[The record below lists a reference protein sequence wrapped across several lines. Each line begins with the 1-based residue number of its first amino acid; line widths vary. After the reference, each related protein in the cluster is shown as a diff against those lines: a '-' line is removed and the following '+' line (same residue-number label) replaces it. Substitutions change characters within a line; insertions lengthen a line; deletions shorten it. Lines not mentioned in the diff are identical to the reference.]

1 MRAALGLAAAWVFAG
16 PFGVAQAQV
25 DAGVVAPASIAPST
39 PPSTPPPASLP
50 PPGPDPR
57 LTRRK
62 CTAWA
67 AHAPKTTRDFVFQR
81 ERLVQRA
88 TEEMEVAYQ
97 LWDLDDALDDLG
109 ADDACRTKTRAFC
122 AQNTAAPGLCRF
134 QVHVGLTNGGWEG
147 AAGIDS
153 RPPPSKKK
161 RPKKPAPQGKGTRKT
176 P

>member
-1 MRAALGLAAAWVFAG
+1 MRTARGLVAALAFGGGLSTAAAQ
-16 PFGVAQAQV
+16 PVA
-25 DAGVVAPASIAPST
+25 DAPPSAPAPAT
-39 PPSTPPPASLP
+39 APPA
-50 PPGPDPR
+50 PDPR

-97 LWDLDDALDDLG
+97 LWDIDDTLDDAG
-109 ADDACRTKTRAFC
+109 ADTACRGKTRDFC
-122 AQNTAAPGLCRF
+122 ARNEAAPGLCRF
-134 QVHVGLTNGGWEG
+134 QVHVGLTNGGWEA
-147 AAGIDS
+147 AAGVDS
-153 RPPPSKKK
+153 KPPPKKK
-161 RPKKPAPQGKGTRKT
+161 RPKKPAQGKGIRKT